1 MGNKKEIELFN
12 DNFEEVAGLLEVK
25 PEELGELVLICR
37 IRNINFIDNGDIR
50 VDFSGGFPRDRDSE
64 SNVDPSQIALDV

>member
-1 MGNKKEIELFN
+1 MGKVKEIVLFN
-12 DNFEEVAGLLEVK
+12 DNFEEAAGLLGVK

-64 SNVDPSQIALDV
+64 TSVDPAQIALDV

>member
-1 MGNKKEIELFN
+1 MGKLKEIELFN

-37 IRNINFIDNGDIR
+37 IRNINFIENGDIR
-50 VDFSGGFPRDRDSE
+50 VDFSGGFPRDRDSDVT
-64 SNVDPSQIALDV
+64 VDPAQIALDV

>member
-1 MGNKKEIELFN
+1 MGKVKEIELFN
-12 DNFEEVAGLLEVK
+12 DNFDEAAGLLGVK

-37 IRNINFIDNGDIR
+37 IRNINFIENGEIR

-64 SNVDPSQIALDV
+64 DSVDPAQIALDV

>member
-1 MGNKKEIELFN
+1 MGKLKEIELFN

-37 IRNINFIDNGDIR
+37 IRNINFIENGEIR

-64 SNVDPSQIALDV
+64 ASVDPAQIALDV

>member
-1 MGNKKEIELFN
+1 MGKVKEIELFN
-12 DNFEEVAGLLEVK
+12 ENFDEVAGLLEVK

-50 VDFSGGFPRDRDSE
+50 VDFSGGFPRSRDSDD
-64 SNVDPSQIALDV
+64 SVDPAQIALDV